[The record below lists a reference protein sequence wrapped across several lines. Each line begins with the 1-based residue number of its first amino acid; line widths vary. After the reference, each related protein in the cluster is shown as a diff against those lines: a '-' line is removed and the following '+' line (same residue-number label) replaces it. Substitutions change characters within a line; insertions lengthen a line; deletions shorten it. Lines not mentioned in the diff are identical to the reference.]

1 MIRIEYLKLSNHPQ
15 LGIIELSLSDIKEI
29 NNLLKP
35 YTSVIIGPN
44 GTGKSFILREIAEIF
59 RQFVELKNGERKNV
73 SFSYDV
79 HLRYKFHHN
88 TYEIISRK
96 GFTSAIKKEQR
107 KDYVFFKNR
116 PLNVEFFDSKS
127 LSFIITNFEVLFEEL
142 EFPNRLIVNS
152 ILQTDRFVFKNNKP
166 NSFYQYLGAR
176 STNSTSSTKSASRKT
191 IKYLFNSSI
200 SDNDFLNNLSDL
212 LSFLDFE
219 RKLQINYTTKIN
231 KLFFSGNLSERNFR
245 RYYEEWWHDDFEFS
259 NRKKENPLWSVP
271 YYQNNFQLNPELTAS
286 IVEFLNRISKDK
298 LIHKPRS
305 SAKIISVDLFDNDMS
320 NKDMEMLR
328 HLEALDIINLD
339 GIKINKNNSTMS
351 LNDVSS
357 GEFHLIISMIGI
369 FSQIK
374 NDSIILIDEPEV
386 SLHPNW
392 QMQYITFLKKVFSKY
407 PSCHFILTSH
417 SHFIVSDLEGESS
430 SVTSINRDEEG
441 NLKTILIE
449 ADTYGWSAEEVLYS
463 VFNVRTTRNSYFEY
477 DLTKM
482 VTMLN
487 NSSKNYNEIE
497 RLVNKFIKIKLSE
510 SDPLNI
516 IIEKAKKYIIE
527 NA

>member
-15 LGIIELSLSDIKEI
+15 LGSIELSLSDIKEI
-29 NNLLKP
+29 NNLFKP
-35 YTSVIIGPN
+35 YSSVIIGPN

-59 RQFVELKNGERKNV
+59 RLFVELKNEERKTV
-73 SFSYDV
+73 SFSYDI

-88 TYEIISRK
+88 TYEIISRE
-96 GFTSAIKKEQR
+96 GFISAIKKEQR
-107 KDYVFFKNR
+107 KEYVFYKNR

-127 LSFIITNFEVLFEEL
+127 LSFIITNYEVLFREL

-166 NSFYQYLGAR
+166 DNFYQYLGAR

-191 IKYLFNSSI
+191 IKYLFNSST
-200 SDNDFLNNLSDL
+200 SDNDFLKNLRDL

-219 RKLQINYTTKIN
+219 KKLQINYTTKIN

-271 YYQNNFQLNPELTAS
+271 YYQNNFQLNPNLIAS

-374 NDSIILIDEPEV
+374 NDSIVLIDEPEV

-441 NLKTILIE
+441 KLKTKLIE

-463 VFNVRTTRNSYFEY
+463 VFNVRTTRNLYIEKDIRELLHLISVKSNKVKYIKEI
-477 DLTKM
+477 LKKIEPL
-482 VTMLN
+482 VL
-487 NSSKNYNEIE
+487 NEI
-497 RLVNKFIKIKLSE
+497 
-510 SDPLNI
+510 DPLNLVI
-516 IIEKAKKYIIE
+516 NKAREYV
-527 NA
+527 NL

>member
-15 LGIIELSLSDIKEI
+15 LGSIELLLSDIKEI

-59 RQFVELKNGERKNV
+59 RQFVELKNTERKNV
-73 SFSYDV
+73 SFSYDI

-88 TYEIISRK
+88 TYEIVSRK

-127 LSFIITNFEVLFEEL
+127 LSFFITNFEVLFEEL

-200 SDNDFLNNLSDL
+200 SDNDFLYNLSDL

-271 YYQNNFQLNPELTAS
+271 YYQNNFQLNAELTAS

-392 QMQYITFLKKVFSKY
+392 QMQYVTFLKKVFSKY

-430 SVTSINRDEEG
+430 SLTSINRDEEG
-441 NLKTILIE
+441 NLKTRLIE
-449 ADTYGWSAEEVLYS
+449 ADTYGWSAEDILYN
-463 VFNVRTTRNSYFEY
+463 VFNVRSTWNYFLET
-477 DLTKM
+477 DLTELLGLISINSNDK
-482 VTMLN
+482 TKIN
-487 NSSKNYNEIE
+487 NLIEKIDKLPRRKN
-497 RLVNKFIKIKLSE
+497 
-510 SDPLNI
+510 DPLTEI
-516 IIEKAKKYIIE
+516 IIDAKMYLQEI
-527 NA
+527 N

>member
-1 MIRIEYLKLSNHPQ
+1 MPQ
-15 LGIIELSLSDIKEI
+15 
-29 NNLLKP
+29 
-35 YTSVIIGPN
+35 V
-44 GTGKSFILREIAEIF
+44 
-59 RQFVELKNGERKNV
+59 
-73 SFSYDV
+73 
-79 HLRYKFHHN
+79 
-88 TYEIISRK
+88 
-96 GFTSAIKKEQR
+96 
-107 KDYVFFKNR
+107 
-116 PLNVEFFDSKS
+116 
-127 LSFIITNFEVLFEEL
+127 
-142 EFPNRLIVNS
+142 
-152 ILQTDRFVFKNNKP
+152 
-166 NSFYQYLGAR
+166 
-176 STNSTSSTKSASRKT
+176 
-191 IKYLFNSSI
+191 
-200 SDNDFLNNLSDL
+200 LSDL
-212 LSFLDFE
+212 TP
-219 RKLQINYTTKIN
+219 QGI
-231 KLFFSGNLSERNFR
+231 ERNFR

-392 QMQYITFLKKVFSKY
+392 QMQYVTFLKKVFSKY

-430 SVTSINRDEEG
+430 SLTSINRDEEG
-441 NLKTILIE
+441 NLKTRLIE
-449 ADTYGWSAEEVLYS
+449 ADTYGWSAEDILYN
-463 VFNVRTTRNSYFEY
+463 VFNVRSTWNYFLET
-477 DLTKM
+477 DLTELLGLISINSNDK
-482 VTMLN
+482 TKIN
-487 NSSKNYNEIE
+487 NLIEKIDKLPRRKN
-497 RLVNKFIKIKLSE
+497 
-510 SDPLNI
+510 DPLTEI
-516 IIEKAKKYIIE
+516 IIDAKMYLQEI
-527 NA
+527 N